1 MVMLVKKFENTRLPL
16 SALNRN
22 SSGMIGF
29 SASRS
34 ALINPAPHIAEEMN
48 AVMMIGWLYGNTLPP
63 KFMAIIKEVM
73 HVVSRTEPAKSN
85 PFMVCTKPTWALFA
99 S

>member
-1 MVMLVKKFENTRLPL
+1 MVMLAKKFENTKLPL
-16 SALNRN
+16 GALNRN
-22 SSGMIGF
+22 SSVMIGF

-34 ALINPAPHIAEEMN
+34 ALISPAPHIAEAMN

-73 HVVSRTEPAKSN
+73 HVVS
-85 PFMVCTKPTWALFA
+85 
-99 S
+99 